1 LVTCFLACIFHS
13 FALTNRYIHSRLSI
27 KHWNSLLLS
36 GCMWLACYRLQNIV
50 LLLEVNY
57 LTSLSSNGHVLQYK

>member
-1 LVTCFLACIFHS
+1 LFLGHMLSCLYLPIF
-13 FALTNRYIHSRLSI
+13 YCIHSRLSI

-36 GCMWLACYRLQNIV
+36 GCTWLACYRLQNIV

-57 LTSLSSNGHVLQYK
+57 LTSLSSNGHVLQYKWA